1 MERENDMKSAI
12 EDRPV
17 SVAEPAQPTET
28 KMREFL
34 RVKIKSLAA
43 EARIIRH
50 EERKVKA
57 RRREPGEE
65 PDTLFFDLQR
75 HRKIDVR
82 REARSALL
90 AYGFIRGTT
99 YVAMEVK
106 PHTKPDWKRVQK
118 MVERFCGL
126 GHNEIKFVKN
136 QIAEWAEAAPKK

>member
-1 MERENDMKSAI
+1 MKSEI
-12 EDRPV
+12 EDHPV
-17 SVAEPAQPTET
+17 SVDEPVQPTEW
-28 KMREFL
+28 KMREYL
-34 RVKIKSLAA
+34 KIKIKTLAA

-50 EERKVKA
+50 EERRVKA

-65 PDTLFFDLQR
+65 PAPLFFGLQR

-106 PHTKPDWKRVQK
+106 PHTEPDWKRVQK

-136 QIAEWAEAAPKK
+136 QIAEWVEASGK